1 MNILKNFF
9 LFNKKSENNK
19 EFSPGLVDQ
28 SLEIAK
34 LVKEAEFNKTLQLK
48 NCHTFQEFLNE

>member
-1 MNILKNFF
+1 MNILKNLFF
-9 LFNKKSENNK
+9 FNKKSEINK

-34 LVKEAEFNKTLQLK
+34 LDVHVNGLFK
-48 NCHTFQEFLNE
+48 